1 MTTRRTVPVVLAV
14 AAMMTVL
21 AARMARRTGASPAEA
36 RVPRPGDTLLPR
48 ADLQYD
54 RARTL
59 AAPPAEVWP
68 WIAQLGQDRAGF
80 YSFQAL
86 ENLTGCR
93 ITGADRVHPEWQHVE
108 PGDRFRLHPDVALRV
123 AAVEPGAHLVVT
135 SRGGD
140 APGRTDTAM
149 TWLFH
154 LAPVALPDG
163 TPGTRLH
170 LRERYETG
178 GLVERAAVRLTGVVS
193 AVMTWRMLG
202 RLAVL
207 VTGAPA
213 HPSGW
218 SGPGVPLGS
227 RRSARCLAGWS
238 AQRR

>member
-1 MTTRRTVPVVLAV
+1 MTTRRTVPVVLAL

-59 AAPPAEVWP
+59 AAPPAEVW
-68 WIAQLGQDRAGF
+68 
-80 YSFQAL
+80 
-86 ENLTGCR
+86 
-93 ITGADRVHPEWQHVE
+93 
-108 PGDRFRLHPDVALRV
+108 
-123 AAVEPGAHLVVT
+123 
-135 SRGGD
+135 
-140 APGRTDTAM
+140 
-149 TWLFH
+149 
-154 LAPVALPDG
+154 PVALPDG

-227 RRSARCLAGWS
+227 RRPARCLAGWS